1 MGLYVEAVLIGI
13 DAEFRRFRRRLADE
27 AGDALLFGF
36 IQPFRDAEEK
46 RHDLDLLQVFF

>member
-13 DAEFRRFRRRLADE
+13 DPEFCRFRRGLADQ
-27 AGDALLFGF
+27 AGDALFFRF